1 MLSYET
7 KECVLNFNND
17 GDYPQ
22 TPEPDNDDHTCNDK
36 GNAEGFLP
44 NEWGTE
50 NYVTQVWKI

>member
-44 NEWGTE
+44 NE
-50 NYVTQVWKI
+50 